1 MIDVTLLGCGGV
13 MPLPGRALTSLFVR
27 YNGKAILIDCGEG
40 TQIELRRNK
49 SKYSQIDAI
58 FLTHLHGDHILG
70 IPGLLLSFGLNERT
84 SPLKIYGPAGI
95 KEIVKTYSLVAPNLP
110 FEIIC
115 EELTESEIALNEI
128 GLNISAFKVK
138 HSVDCYGYRID
149 LLRNP
154 KFDPEKAK
162 ALNIP
167 IEYWKVLQKGETV
180 GEFNPKEIFGENR
193 KGISI
198 LYATDTRPVYNIA
211 KFGKNLDLMVLEG
224 MYNEAECDEKAEEK
238 SHMTMGEA
246 LKIAQECKP
255 NALWLT
261 HFSPAMTEPNEFEN
275 EIKSTFDNATIGYDG
290 LSITLNFSEI

>member
-1 MIDVTLLGCGGV
+1 MIDVCLLGCGGV

-84 SPLKIYGPAGI
+84 APLKIYGPSGI

-115 EELTESEIALNEI
+115 EELTGSEIALNEI

-198 LYATDTRPVYNIA
+198 LYATDTRPVYNIT

-255 NALWLT
+255 SALWLT
-261 HFSPAMTEPNEFEN
+261 HFSPAMTEPNEYEN
-275 EIKSTFDNATIGYDG
+275 EIKSTFEAATIGYDG

>member
-1 MIDVTLLGCGGV
+1 MNAKPSAYLVRQCERSQIEKQKRNFSQRENSFLSFFFIVSTSKRYYFKFAFRFYLPVKSVRRTMIDVTLLGCGGV

-84 SPLKIYGPAGI
+84 APLKIYGPSGI

-149 LLRNP
+149 LLRSP
-154 KFDPEKAK
+154 KFDPKKAR

-167 IEYWKVLQKGETV
+167 IEYFCMRCYNC
-180 GEFNPKEIFGENR
+180 FNIIKERRHQDF
-193 KGISI
+193 
-198 LYATDTRPVYNIA
+198 LYLRQFNFTNI
-211 KFGKNLDLMVLEG
+211 
-224 MYNEAECDEKAEEK
+224 
-238 SHMTMGEA
+238 
-246 LKIAQECKP
+246 
-255 NALWLT
+255 
-261 HFSPAMTEPNEFEN
+261 
-275 EIKSTFDNATIGYDG
+275 
-290 LSITLNFSEI
+290 

>member
-27 YNGKAILIDCGEG
+27 YNGSAILIDCGEG
-40 TQIELRRNK
+40 TQIELRRSK

-84 SPLKIYGPAGI
+84 APLKIYGPAGI

-238 SHMTMGEA
+238 SHMTMAEA
-246 LKIAQECKP
+246 LDIAKECKP
-255 NALWLT
+255 SALWLT
-261 HFSPAMTEPNEFEN
+261 HFSPSMLEPNELEN
-275 EIKSTFDNATIGYDG
+275 EVKSQFENATIGFDG
-290 LSITLNFSEI
+290 LSTTLNFTEN

>member
-27 YNGKAILIDCGEG
+27 YNGSAILIDCGEG

-84 SPLKIYGPAGI
+84 APLKIYGPSGI

-115 EELTESEIALNEI
+115 EELTESEITLNEI
-128 GLNISAFKVK
+128 GLNINAFKVK

-154 KFDPEKAK
+154 KFDPEKAR

-238 SHMTMGEA
+238 SHMTMAEA
-246 LKIAQECKP
+246 LKIAKECKP
-255 NALWLT
+255 SALWLT

-275 EIKSTFDNATIGYDG
+275 EIKSTFENATIGYDG